1 MTIELDDVN
10 SIEQVA
16 AYLKLS
22 ERKVAELARTRRL
35 AAIREGRS
43 WIFPRGAVLEYIE
56 KHTRAAVPPV
66 SPANPV
72 KRGRTFP

>member
-10 SIEQVA
+10 SVEQVA

-35 AAIREGRS
+35 AAIREGRI
-43 WIFPRGAVLEYIE
+43 WIFPRAAVLDYIE
-56 KHTRAAVPPV
+56 KHTRAAVPPIA
-66 SPANPV
+66 PAVPV
-72 KRGRTFP
+72 RRGRTFP